1 VRRRREVERVEPPG
15 WVAEFVEEDWAQPWD
30 YTDPE
35 RHPAGAPLTPRE
47 AAYGRW
53 LEATREWWN
62 ASGLSFVD
70 YLAARRAARLKAA
83 GIEDGAGGRR
93 RRRD

>member
-1 VRRRREVERVEPPG
+1 VESVEPPE
-15 WVAEFVEEDWAQPWD
+15 WVTEFVADAWAEPWD
-30 YTDPE
+30 VTDPE
-35 RHPAGAPLTPRE
+35 RHPAGAPLTPEE
-47 AAYGRW
+47 AAHRRW
-53 LEATREWWN
+53 LDATRAWWN
-62 ASGLSFVD
+62 QSGLSFVD